1 MRRTLHSWAE
11 ASLGCQ
17 KCTQIFTLIF
27 RKSYLTNLFRLR
39 GKGEE
44 ALELGREKKLKGV
57 LTFSPSRMLPRF
69 LPLYLANRSLLS
81 RLERS
86 SAPWHTPESPIF
98 IPASFLL
105 TRRWMSARSMV
116 S

>member
-1 MRRTLHSWAE
+1 M
-11 ASLGCQ
+11 
-17 KCTQIFTLIF
+17 
-27 RKSYLTNLFRLR
+27 FRLS

-57 LTFSPSRMLPRF
+57 LIFSPSLMLPRF

-86 SAPWHTPESPIF
+86 SAPWHTTPDSPIF

-105 TRRWMSARSMV
+105 TRRWMSARSVV